1 MLFTK
6 SGTALLAPLLLSV
19 GIARAAPDTHRL
31 ARRHVEGLPAFPE
44 DGQVYLGAVRSTF
57 LDLCHATT
65 TTNR

>member
-19 GIARAAPDTHRL
+19 GIGAAPDTHRL

-44 DGQVYLGAVRSTF
+44 DGQVYLGAVRSNL
-57 LDLCHATT
+57 LDICHATT